1 MAERAAPVLSKA
13 WAWHPSSSPP
23 QGAWGTVFHHCQCER
38 CFKTYYLPFTV
49 EHGHPPQCA
58 TAATHPPGSHT
69 ALGHLLHLPKL
80 LSFYSVQG
88 EPTGAAALGEGP
100 EAGAQDDSKPCL
112 SWFPDMSLSKR
123 QLPTPWGSQEA
134 TRIQKFF
141 KGPLRTPPLSP
152 QEHQSKAFTLKV
164 RELIL
169 TEYDNS
175 CKAYGSKIYTI
186 QTKLE

>member
-100 EAGAQDDSKPCL
+100 EAGAQDDSKPCPDSRICHCQRGSFPHPGDPRKPPEFRSSSKDL
-112 SWFPDMSLSKR
+112 SEHHPWALKNTRAKLSL
-123 QLPTPWGSQEA
+123 L
-134 TRIQKFF
+134 
-141 KGPLRTPPLSP
+141 
-152 QEHQSKAFTLKV
+152 
-164 RELIL
+164 
-169 TEYDNS
+169 
-175 CKAYGSKIYTI
+175 
-186 QTKLE
+186 KLENWS